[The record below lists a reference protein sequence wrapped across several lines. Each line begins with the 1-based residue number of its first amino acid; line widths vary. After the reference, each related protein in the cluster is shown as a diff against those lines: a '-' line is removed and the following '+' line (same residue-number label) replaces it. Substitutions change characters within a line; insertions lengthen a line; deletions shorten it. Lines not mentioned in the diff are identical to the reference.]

1 MKHEKFQMPDP
12 FEPYG
17 SNPVTIESINVR
29 ERHAL
34 SDEAARY
41 HAAYNAIRAEH
52 DNAVALIK
60 AAFQKD
66 RDDLI
71 AANFAKREAA

>member
-1 MKHEKFQMPDP
+1 MKYEKVQMADP
-12 FEPYG
+12 MQPYG

-41 HAAYNAIRAEH
+41 HATYTAIRAEH
-52 DNAVALIK
+52 DNTVALIK
-60 AAFQKD
+60 AAFEQD
-66 RDDLI
+66 RLDLI
-71 AANFAKREAA
+71 AANFAARDAS

>member
-1 MKHEKFQMPDP
+1 MKREVFQMPSP

-34 SDEAARY
+34 EGERRRYEAVS
-41 HAAYNAIRAEH
+41 RALLTDHLNTVE
-52 DNAVALIK
+52 LIK

-71 AANFAKREAA
+71 AANFAARSAA